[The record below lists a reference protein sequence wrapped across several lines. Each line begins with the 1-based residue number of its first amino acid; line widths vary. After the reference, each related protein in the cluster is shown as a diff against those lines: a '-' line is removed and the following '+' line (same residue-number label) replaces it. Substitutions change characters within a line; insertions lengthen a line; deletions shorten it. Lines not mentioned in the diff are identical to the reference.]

1 MVWMALPYTL
11 VLTLVGLA
19 CVEFTLMPAP
29 QWMLEQGWLVTPQ
42 LLK

>member
-1 MVWMALPYTL
+1 VDGAAVYL
-11 VLTLVGLA
+11 VLTLVGL
-19 CVEFTLMPAP
+19 CVEFTLMPAT